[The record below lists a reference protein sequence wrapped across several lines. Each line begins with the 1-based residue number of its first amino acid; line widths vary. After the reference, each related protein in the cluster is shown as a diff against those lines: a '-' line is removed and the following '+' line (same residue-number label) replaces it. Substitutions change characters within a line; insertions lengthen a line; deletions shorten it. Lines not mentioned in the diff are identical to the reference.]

1 MTRMMKILMTL
12 WTIFSTNIMKVP
24 KPGNKNTFT
33 KDLLGSLG
41 MGKPVKAASPKG
53 KKSPFK
59 KSK

>member
-1 MTRMMKILMTL
+1 MTRRTKILTTS

-41 MGKPVKAASPKG
+41 MGKPVKPASTKG
-53 KKSPFK
+53 KKNPFR

>member
-1 MTRMMKILMTL
+1 
-12 WTIFSTNIMKVP
+12 MKVP

-41 MGKPVKAASPKG
+41 MGKPVKPASTKG
-53 KKSPFK
+53 KKNPFR

>member
-1 MTRMMKILMTL
+1 MTL